1 MDGENEMTIKD
12 GTGMKKTRI
21 LMIICL
27 IAGFISAYKMAPR
40 AKTSPGT
47 PQEKG
52 KFVWPAG
59 KRAAISLTFDDAR
72 PSQIDMGMPI
82 FDKYGVRATFYISPD
97 NIGHR
102 LKGWKRAV
110 KNGHEIGN
118 HTTTH
123 PCTGNYA
130 FSRENAIEDMTLEA
144 MAGEIDKATQIIVDL
159 LGVRPESFAY
169 PCGQAF
175 VGRGRDVK
183 STIPLVAERFLTGRG
198 WLGEDAND
206 PEKCDPIQLMAMESD
221 GRIFDQIK
229 PLIDKAATEGRWLIL
244 AGHEIGEGGFQT
256 TLART
261 VEEICRYATDPA
273 NRLWIDTVG
282 TIGRYVINKREPPSV
297 SR

>member
-1 MDGENEMTIKD
+1 MDGENEMTMKD
-12 GTGMKKTRI
+12 GTGMKKTKI
-21 LMIICL
+21 LMIVCL
-27 IAGFISAYKMAPR
+27 IAGFISAYKPAPCAR
-40 AKTSPGT
+40 ISPGT

-52 KFVWPAG
+52 RFVWPAG
-59 KRAAISLTFDDAR
+59 KRVAISLTFDDAR
-72 PSQIDMGMPI
+72 PSQIDTGMPI
-82 FDKYGVRATFYISPD
+82 FDKSGVRATFYISPD
-97 NIGHR
+97 NLEQR
-102 LKGWKRAV
+102 LEGWKRAV
-110 KNGHEIGN
+110 HKGQEIGN

-130 FSRENAIEDMTLEA
+130 FSRENAIEDMTLKA
-144 MAGEIDKATQIIVDL
+144 MAKDIDKATRIIVDR
-159 LGVRPESFAY
+159 LGVQPVSFAY
-169 PCGQAF
+169 PCGQTF

-206 PEKCDPIQLMAMESD
+206 PEKCDPVQLMAMESD
-221 GRIFDQIK
+221 GRVFDQIK
-229 PLIDKAATEGRWLIL
+229 PLIDKAAAEGRWLIL

-261 VEEICRYATDPA
+261 VEEICRYAADPA

-282 TIGRYVINKREPPSV
+282 TIGRYIIDKREPPSA